1 MALSPAL
8 LKRLSRFAVVGG
20 LGFVVDAGLTV
31 TLIQAGMDP
40 FSARLIAIAL
50 AMLVT
55 WRLNRALTFGASATS
70 QKTEGLRYSAVAVTA
85 ATINYASYVALILI
99 IPAIM
104 PVLAIALA
112 TGLSM
117 SVSYL
122 GYAHFAFRGQNSA
135 G

>member
-1 MALSPAL
+1 M
-8 LKRLSRFAVVGG
+8 VGG

-31 TLIQAGMDP
+31 TLIQADLDP

-55 WRLNRALTFGASATS
+55 WRLNRAVTFGASNTS
-70 QKTEGLRYSAVAVTA
+70 QKTEGVRYSAVALTA
-85 ATINYASYVALILI
+85 AAINYVSYAALILT

-104 PVLAIALA
+104 PVFAIAVA

-117 SVSYL
+117 TVSYL

>member
-1 MALSPAL
+1 MALNPAL

-31 TLIQAGMDP
+31 TLIQVGLDP

-70 QKTEGLRYSAVAVTA
+70 
-85 ATINYASYVALILI
+85 
-99 IPAIM
+99 
-104 PVLAIALA
+104 
-112 TGLSM
+112 
-117 SVSYL
+117 
-122 GYAHFAFRGQNSA
+122 
-135 G
+135 